1 MHRRQMDAPALQPP
15 PVLMQIKIRHQNRVV
30 HGADEQRLDKLA
42 GAAVEDARSPAV
54 AVSAPEGC
62 AQPGRG
68 RDLRVRR
75 DGETV
80 RWRDGETV
88 RRHTAAVCVQTAVI
102 LPWVQQKLL
111 LQRQRRRQHQP
122 RVQSIE
128 RTIIWS
134 ATATIS
140 TTGERSA
147 SCSGLDAANIA
158 S

>member
-1 MHRRQMDAPALQPP
+1 
-15 PVLMQIKIRHQNRVV
+15 MQIKIRHQNRVV

-68 RDLRVRR
+68 RDLRVR
-75 DGETV
+75 
-80 RWRDGETV
+80 RDGETV